1 MIPDGKYP
9 TYLSQLFDK
18 DGFFKIVCDGGIDAI
33 KIIENKATYKDLDNT
48 TDETQLAPQMM
59 LLPAYF
65 EWPQE
70 MISIRDAYED
80 FDLWVSDVTA
90 THWIVSSQI
99 EKNITDRGE
108 LWDESNQGIIVG
120 TESMVVIYPVDFTY
134 TDKQGIESTY
144 NNCPKVDFSATFGS
158 YELEPEVYAKM
169 TITFATKPTSTI
181 YLDFD
186 DGSQLMEDVST
197 RQTAT
202 YHLPKNQLHKAM
214 NGSIYF
220 MAQGNVPVE
229 ITSAVLDF
237 YR

>member
-1 MIPDGKYP
+1 
-9 TYLSQLFDK
+9 
-18 DGFFKIVCDGGIDAI
+18 
-33 KIIENKATYKDLDNT
+33 
-48 TDETQLAPQMM
+48 
-59 LLPAYF
+59 
-65 EWPQE
+65 
-70 MISIRDAYED
+70 
-80 FDLWVSDVTA
+80 
-90 THWIVSSQI
+90 
-99 EKNITDRGE
+99 
-108 LWDESNQGIIVG
+108 
-120 TESMVVIYPVDFTY
+120 
-134 TDKQGIESTY
+134 
-144 NNCPKVDFSATFGS
+144 
-158 YELEPEVYAKM
+158 M

-202 YHLPKNQLHKAM
+202 YHFSKNQLHKAM